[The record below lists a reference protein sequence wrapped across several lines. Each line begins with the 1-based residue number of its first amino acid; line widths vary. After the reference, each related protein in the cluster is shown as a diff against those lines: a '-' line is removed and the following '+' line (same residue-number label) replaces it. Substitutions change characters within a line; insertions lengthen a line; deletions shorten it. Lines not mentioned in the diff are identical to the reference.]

1 MRILQIHNFYQQR
14 GGEDAVYAAECELL
28 RQYGHT
34 VIQHSVHN
42 DAIKDMS
49 RVQAAVKT
57 IWNSDSY
64 REIKALIGQHS
75 PDVLHA
81 HNTFP
86 LVSPAA
92 YYAAADARVPVIQT
106 LHNYRLLCPGAIF
119 FRDGRICEDCL
130 GKVPYHAIEHG
141 CYRDSKSASAT
152 VVALLTVHRAAGTW
166 RRKVTTYIALT
177 EFAKS
182 KFVEGGLDAAKIA
195 VKPNFLV
202 NDPGIGEGKG
212 GFALFAGRLSREKG
226 LGILLEAWRHLPSN
240 FKLKIAGDGELRASV
255 ETSARELSN
264 VEVLGRCDHSTILEL
279 AKSAAFQVVPSE
291 WYEGLPMT
299 IVEAFACAT
308 PVVTSN
314 LSSMDDLVA
323 DRVNGVRFENG
334 SAEDLARKLRY
345 LNEKKELVCEMR
357 KNARNTYETA
367 YTPQRNYAMLI
378 KIYRQAISTTTGQL
392 QDPTPLAEMRSKHED
407 IT

>member
-49 RVQAAVKT
+49 RLETAAKT

-64 REIKALIGQHS
+64 REIKALIRQHS
-75 PDVLHA
+75 PHVLHA

-92 YYAAADARVPVIQT
+92 YYAAAEARVPVIQT

-119 FRDGRICEDCL
+119 FRDGHICEDCL
-130 GKVPYHAIEHG
+130 GKLPYHAIEHG

-182 KFVEGGLDAAKIA
+182 KFVEGGLQASRIA

-202 NDPGIGEGKG
+202 NDPGVGQGNG
-212 GFALFAGRLSREKG
+212 DYALFAGRLSREKG
-226 LGILLEAWRHLPSN
+226 LGILLDAWRHLPTH
-240 FKLKIAGDGELRASV
+240 FRLKIAGDGELRATV
-255 ETSARELSN
+255 ESSARELGN
-264 VEVLGRCDHSTILEL
+264 VEVLGRCEHSAILDL
-279 AKSAAFQVVPSE
+279 AKNAAFQIVPSE
-291 WYEGLPMT
+291 WYEGLPMA
-299 IVEAFACAT
+299 IVEAFACGT

-314 LSSMDDLVA
+314 LSSMDDLVT
-323 DRVNGVRFENG
+323 DGVEGVRFENG
-334 SAEDLARKLRY
+334 SAEDLAKKLTY
-345 LNEKKELVCEMR
+345 LNEEKELLCEMR
-357 KNARNTYETA
+357 KKARNSYETT

-378 KIYRQAISTTTGQL
+378 KIYQQAISTTTVQL
-392 QDPTPLAEMRSKHED
+392 QDDTPLAEMPRKHED
-407 IT
+407 MT

>member
-1 MRILQIHNFYQQR
+1 MKILQVHNFYQQR

-49 RVQAAVKT
+49 RLEVAAKT

-64 REIKALIGQHS
+64 REIKALIRQHS

-92 YYAAADARVPVIQT
+92 YYAAAEARVPVIQT

-119 FRDGRICEDCL
+119 FRDGHICEDCL
-130 GKVPYHAIEHG
+130 GKVPYRAIEHG

-152 VVALLTVHRAAGTW
+152 VVALLTVHRVAGTW
-166 RRKVTTYIALT
+166 RRKVKTYIALT

-182 KFVEGGLDAAKIA
+182 KFVEGGLEASKIA

-202 NDPGIGEGKG
+202 NDPGIGEGAG
-212 GFALFAGRLSREKG
+212 DYALFAGRLTREKG
-226 LGILLEAWRHLPSN
+226 LGILLEAWRHLPST
-240 FKLKIAGDGELRASV
+240 FRLKIAGDGELRAAIES
-255 ETSARELSN
+255 SARELGN
-264 VEVLGRCDHSTILEL
+264 VEVLGPCDRSAILEL
-279 AKSAAFQVVPSE
+279 AKNAAVQIVPSE

-299 IVEAFACAT
+299 IVEAFACGT
-308 PVVTSN
+308 PVVTSH
-314 LSSMDDLVA
+314 LSSMDDLVT
-323 DRVNGVRFENG
+323 DGVDGVRFENG
-334 SAEDLARKLRY
+334 SAEDLARKLTY
-345 LNEKKELVCEMR
+345 LNQKRELLCKMR
-357 KNARNTYETA
+357 KKARNRYETT

-378 KIYRQAISTTTGQL
+378 KIYQQAISTTTGKL
-392 QDPTPLAEMRSKHED
+392 QDDTPLAEMPRKHED
-407 IT
+407 NT